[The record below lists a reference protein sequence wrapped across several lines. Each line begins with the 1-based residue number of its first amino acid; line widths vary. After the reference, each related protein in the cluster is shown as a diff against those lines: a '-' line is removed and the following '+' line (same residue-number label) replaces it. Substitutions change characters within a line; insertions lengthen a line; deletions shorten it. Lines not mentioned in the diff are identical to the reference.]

1 MTVRVNLSVQ
11 KSFCGYNYIQ
21 KLVERWE
28 LAQLYR
34 YTSSFVHVE
43 DRARSYEFLVFL
55 LRIKNRFANK
65 EICSKKNLRHTCVAD
80 SWRQLFHLVCQSF
93 IFNRGASLSTQVV
106 ARTE

>member
-43 DRARSYEFLVFL
+43 DRARSYEFLVF
-55 LRIKNRFANK
+55 FTEDK
-65 EICSKKNLRHTCVAD
+65 ESFRKQGNLFKEELETH
-80 SWRQLFHLVCQSF
+80 VCC
-93 IFNRGASLSTQVV
+93 
-106 ARTE
+106 